1 MPTLPSP
8 LDGFVLRLATLG
20 SSWVD
25 GLYPREADA
34 RRRAGEMLEQ
44 HPEITGAYL
53 WEYRHGQVVRCHR
66 LLAGS

>member
-1 MPTLPSP
+1 
-8 LDGFVLRLATLG
+8 
-20 SSWVD
+20 
-25 GLYPREADA
+25 
-34 RRRAGEMLEQ
+34 MLEQ